1 MTKKSFFEGIDALMF
16 FVTLGILTAG
26 LFAIFSATYTS
37 GADYFTKQLTFALLG
52 IVLMLVISYIP
63 PRIIA
68 KGSYIFYG
76 ISLILLVLVLL
87 FGKKISGSKS
97 WFSVGGF
104 GIQPSEFAKI
114 ATILAVANF
123 LSRTEDGF
131 RNVNKLIEFLKV
143 CGFIIVPVLLV
154 MRQPDMGTSLVFL
167 SMILPILFWVGLSPY
182 VLFVIISPIIVV
194 IAAFFGMT
202 YFIIALVIVGL
213 TLLLFKKNILLTA
226 GILVFNFAIGISVD
240 TLYHK
245 LLPYQQNR
253 IKAVFDP
260 TTDPLGSGYN
270 VIQSKV
276 AIGSGGLFGKGFL
289 EGTQTQLKFIP
300 EQWTDFI
307 YCMIGE
313 EFGFAGS
320 IIILALYMIIIFQ
333 LVNNAYMTKNR
344 FLSVACIGF
353 ASIIFFHLMINV
365 GMTIGIMPVIGI
377 PLPLMSYGI
386 SSLLSFLVMIGIGMS
401 AYRYRNQY

>member
-1 MTKKSFFEGIDALMF
+1 MKKNFFEGIDLTIL

-26 LFAIFSATYTS
+26 LLAIFSATYTS
-37 GADYFTKQLTFALLG
+37 GTEYFSRQLTFALFG
-52 IVLMLVISYIP
+52 ILLMMVVSYIP

-76 ISLILLVLVLL
+76 LSLILLLLVLF

-97 WFSVGGF
+97 WFSMGGF

-114 ATILAVANF
+114 ATILALANF
-123 LSRTEDGF
+123 LSSTEDGF
-131 RNVNKLIEFLKV
+131 KNVNRPLVFLKSCV
-143 CGFIIVPVLLV
+143 LVILPVILI
-154 MRQPDMGTSLVFL
+154 MRQPDMGTTLVFL
-167 SMILPILFWVGLSPY
+167 SMILPILFWAGLSPY
-182 VLFVIISPIIVV
+182 VLFVIISPVFAV
-194 IAAFFGMT
+194 IGAFFGT
-202 YFIIALVIVGL
+202 NYFIIALVLVAII
-213 TLLLFKKNILLTA
+213 LLFFKRNIFLTA
-226 GILVFNFAIGISVD
+226 GILVMNFVVGFSVD
-240 TLYHK
+240 SLYNK
-245 LLPYQQNR
+245 LQPYQQNR
-253 IKAVFDP
+253 IKGVFDP

-313 EFGFAGS
+313 EFGFVGS
-320 IIILALYMIIIFQ
+320 VLILVLYMVIIFQ
-333 LVNNAYMTKNR
+333 LVNNAYATKNK

-353 ASIIFFHLMINV
+353 ASIILFHLVINV

-386 SSLLSFLVMIGIGMS
+386 SSLLSFLVMMGIGMS

>member
-1 MTKKSFFEGIDALMF
+1 MKKNFFEGIDLVLLIF
-16 FVTLGILTAG
+16 TLAILTAG
-26 LFAIFSATYTS
+26 LLAIFSATYTS
-37 GADYFTKQLTFALLG
+37 GTDYFSKQITFALFG
-52 IVLMLVISYIP
+52 ILIMLVISYIP

-68 KGSYIFYG
+68 KSSYYFY
-76 ISLILLVLVLL
+76 ILALILLVLVLF

-114 ATILAVANF
+114 ATILALSNF
-123 LSRTEDGF
+123 LSGTEDGF
-131 RNVNKLIEFLKV
+131 RNVNKPVEFLKACAFV
-143 CGFIIVPVLLV
+143 IMPVILI

-167 SMILPILFWVGLSPY
+167 SMILPVLFWAGLSPY
-182 VLFVIISPIIVV
+182 VIFVIVSPAVV
-194 IAAFFGMT
+194 AFGAFLGMNYFIAAL
-202 YFIIALVIVGL
+202 ILVALI
-213 TLLLFKKNILLTA
+213 LLMFKRNIFLTA
-226 GILVFNFAIGISVD
+226 GILVMNFVIGFSVD
-240 TLYHK
+240 TLYKK
-245 LLPYQQNR
+245 LQPYQQNR

-260 TTDPLGSGYN
+260 STDPLGTGYN

-276 AIGSGGLFGKGFL
+276 AIGSGGFSGKGFL
-289 EGTQTQLKFIP
+289 QGTQTQLKFIP

-313 EFGFAGS
+313 EFGFIGS
-320 IIILALYMIIIFQ
+320 VVILILYMIIIFQ
-333 LVNNAYMTKNR
+333 LVNNSYLSKNR

-353 ASIIFFHLMINV
+353 SSIIFFHLVINV
-365 GMTIGIMPVIGI
+365 GMTIGLMPVIGI

>member
-1 MTKKSFFEGIDALMF
+1 LIKKSFFEGIDALML
-16 FVTLGILTAG
+16 FVTVGILTAG
-26 LFAIFSATYTS
+26 LLAIFSATYTS
-37 GADYFTKQLTFALLG
+37 GADYFTKQLTFTFVG
-52 IVLMLVISYIP
+52 IILMLVISYIH
-63 PRIIA
+63 PRIIS

-76 ISLILLVLVLL
+76 ISIMLLVLVLL

-131 RNVNKLIEFLKV
+131 RNVNKLLEFLKV
-143 CGFIIVPVLLV
+143 CGFIFVPVLLV

-167 SMILPILFWVGLSPY
+167 SMLLPILFWVGLSPY
-182 VLFVIISPIIVV
+182 VLFVIVSPVIVV
-194 IAAFFGMT
+194 VGAFFGLT

-213 TLLLFKKNILLTA
+213 ILLLFKRNILLTA
-226 GILVFNFAIGISVD
+226 GILVLNFAIGFSVD
-240 TLYHK
+240 TLYNK
-245 LLPYQQNR
+245 LQPYQQNR

-260 TTDPLGSGYN
+260 TSDPLGSGYN

-320 IIILALYMIIIFQ
+320 VIILVLYMIIIFQ

>member
-1 MTKKSFFEGIDALMF
+1 MKKSFFEGIDALLL

-26 LFAIFSATYTS
+26 LLAIFSATYTS
-37 GADYFTKQLTFALLG
+37 GADYFSKQLTFALLG

-68 KGSYIFYG
+68 KASYIFYG
-76 ISLILLVLVLL
+76 ISLVLLVLVLL

-123 LSRTEDGF
+123 LSKTEDGF
-131 RNVNKLIEFLKV
+131 RNVNKLMEFLKV
-143 CGFIIVPVLLV
+143 CAFILVPVLLI

-167 SMILPILFWVGLSPY
+167 SMLLPILFWVGLSPY
-182 VLFVIISPIIVV
+182 VLFVIISPVIVIV
-194 IAAFFGMT
+194 GAFFGMT
-202 YFIIALVIVGL
+202 YFIVTLVMVGL
-213 TLLLFKKNILLTA
+213 ILLLFKRNILLTA
-226 GILVFNFAIGISVD
+226 GILVLNFAIGFSVD

-245 LLPYQQNR
+245 LQPYQQNR

-320 IIILALYMIIIFQ
+320 VIILALYMIIIFQ

-353 ASIIFFHLMINV
+353 ASIIFFHLVINV

-386 SSLLSFLVMIGIGMS
+386 SSLLSFLVMMGIGMS

>member
-1 MTKKSFFEGIDALMF
+1 MKKRLFEGIDGLLL
-16 FVTLGILTAG
+16 FVTLGILASG
-26 LFAIFSATYTS
+26 LLAIFSATYTS
-37 GADYFTKQLTFALLG
+37 GADYFNKQLTFALFG
-52 IVLMLVISYIP
+52 IALMLVVSYIP

-68 KGSYIFYG
+68 RTSYLFYG
-76 ISLILLVLVLL
+76 ISIILLILVLV
-87 FGKKISGSKS
+87 FGRKISGSKS
-97 WFSVGGF
+97 WFSIGGF

-123 LSRTEDGF
+123 LSKTEDGF

-143 CGFIIVPVLLV
+143 CAFIFVPVLLT
-154 MRQPDMGTSLVFL
+154 MRQPDLGTSLVFL
-167 SMILPILFWVGLSPY
+167 SMMLPILFWVGLSPY
-182 VLFVIISPIIVV
+182 VMFVIVSPVIVV
-194 IAAFFGMT
+194 VGAFFGMT
-202 YFIIALVIVGL
+202 YFIVALVIVGL
-213 TLLLFKKNILLTA
+213 ILLLFKKNTLLTA
-226 GILVFNFAIGISVD
+226 GILVLNFAIGFSVD

-245 LLPYQQNR
+245 LQPYQQNR

-320 IIILALYMIIIFQ
+320 VIILALYMIIIFQ

-386 SSLLSFLVMIGIGMS
+386 SSLLSFLVMMGIGMS